1 MAKEIDKIIQSKT
14 APKSNNVLWDDGD
27 SLKINRNGKWEDT
40 AKSVPT
46 NFLNNSKEVG
56 GLVNSPFGYEGGA
69 YSEATINATPGKWM
83 FVLIPKM
90 HYLNNYVINGVE
102 VAAPNWKEE
111 VIFSMG
117 SYQIKI
123 DADRNIY
130 VFAYYP
136 QTITI
141 SCRTY
146 ISKKLLS
153 STFVNNDIIDLST
166 EEGVSTLR
174 FLLENYGY
182 YGLYGRIFRDGYNGG
197 FVCNAA
203 RGTNDFINFSIIGFE
218 GSQHLNIAVKGG
230 IIHPLNMTTTI
241 KNIKL
246 EE

>member
-14 APKSNNVLWDDGD
+14 APKSNNVLWDDGEN
-27 SLKINRNGKWEDT
+27 LKINRNGKWEDT
-40 AKSVPT
+40 TKTVPT
-46 NFLNNSKEVG
+46 NFINNNKEVG

-69 YSEATINATPGKWM
+69 YSEATIDATPGEWI
-83 FVLIPKM
+83 FALLPEM
-90 HYLNNYVINGVE
+90 HYISNWIINGVE
-102 VAAPNWKEE
+102 VTTPKGEEE

-123 DADRNIY
+123 DAGYNIY
-130 VFAYYP
+130 VFAFYP

-146 ISKKLLS
+146 TSKKLLS
-153 STFVNNDIIDLST
+153 SNFVNNDIIDLST

-182 YGLYGRIFRDGYNGG
+182 YGLYGRIFRYGYMNS
-197 FVCNAA
+197 FVCTAA
-203 RGTNDFINFSIIGFE
+203 RGADDFINFGIMGFE
-218 GSQHLNIAVKGG
+218 GINYVGITVNGG
-230 IIHPLNMTTTI
+230 IFHPLNMTTTS
-241 KNIKL
+241 KEIKL